1 MCVLFLHWAHRFFT
15 GTGFGAD
22 GGNAG
27 ICLLCERTPDML
39 KVWVAINAARF
50 AKRLQGFGK
59 GAGKAVHDTADVELE
74 SLSVF

>member
-1 MCVLFLHWAHRFFT
+1 
-15 GTGFGAD
+15 
-22 GGNAG
+22 
-27 ICLLCERTPDML
+27 ML